1 MRSVRT
7 RTLPRRTSVTAAT
20 LLLAALPLTGCSGDG
35 AGSYCAA
42 VTSAQAEWNHAGATL
57 ADPAAAARLVAA
69 VRTVEASA
77 PSEVRG
83 DWTSLRSL
91 FEKFT
96 VPRTDLA
103 ALTRQMRSYETSA
116 KRVETHA
123 RETCGVDLGR

>member
-1 MRSVRT
+1 VRT
-7 RTLPRRTSVTAAT
+7 RALRRRTSLAAAT
-20 LLLAALPLTGCSGDG
+20 LLLAGLPLSGCSDDDT
-35 AGSYCAA
+35 ASYCDAL
-42 VTSAQAEWNHAGATL
+42 TSAQAEWNDAGATL
-57 ADPAAAARLVAA
+57 KDPAAAARLVAS
-69 VRTVEASA
+69 VRRVEASA
-77 PSEVRG
+77 PAEVKG

-116 KRVETHA
+116 KRVEAHA

>member
-1 MRSVRT
+1 M
-7 RTLPRRTSVTAAT
+7 TAAT
-20 LLLAALPLTGCSGDG
+20 LLLAVLPLTGCSGDA
-35 AGSYCAA
+35 AGSYCDAL
-42 VTSAQAEWNHAGATL
+42 TSAQAKWNDAGATL

-69 VRTVEASA
+69 VRTVETSA
-77 PSEVRG
+77 PAEVKG

-103 ALTRQMRSYETSA
+103 ALTRAMRSYETSA

>member
-1 MRSVRT
+1 M
-7 RTLPRRTSVTAAT
+7 AAAA
-20 LLLAALPLTGCSGDG
+20 LALAALPLAACSGDDT
-35 AGSYCAA
+35 AAYCDAL
-42 VTSAQAEWNHAGATL
+42 TSAQAEWNDAGATL
-57 ADPAAAARLVAA
+57 KDPAAAARLVTS
-69 VRTVEASA
+69 VRKVEESA
-77 PSEVRG
+77 PAEVRG

-103 ALTRQMRSYETSA
+103 ALTRQMRSYESSA